1 MHELKVLHHSSRG
14 SLSRDLAEQIC
25 DRSMQGKVA
34 IVTDRPIVLLS
45 ATRKQWL
52 KLMRRAQRDRSRTL
66 NTLKIVQLT
75 QQIAWMQSLRFTATA
90 PDDLLEAD
98 ITFATAEDF
107 VRIPPVCRT
116 VYVTYE
122 FEKEKLHMLT
132 SWMPKGG
139 LVIIYG
145 QK

>member
-14 SLSRDLAEQIC
+14 SLSRDLAEQIR
-25 DRSMQGKVA
+25 DRGMQGKVA

-45 ATRKQWL
+45 AARKQWY
-52 KLMRRAQRDRSRTL
+52 KLMRRAQRERSSTL
-66 NTLKIVQLT
+66 DALKIVKLT
-75 QQIAWMQSLRFTATA
+75 QQIAWMQSLRFTAAA
-90 PDDLLEAD
+90 PDDLLEVD
-98 ITFATAEDF
+98 VTFATAEDF

-116 VYVTYE
+116 IYVIYE

-132 SWMPKGG
+132 SWMPRGG
-139 LVIIYG
+139 TVVIYG

>member
-1 MHELKVLHHSSRG
+1 MHSLRLLHCSPVG
-14 SLSRDLAEQIC
+14 SLSRDLAVRIC
-25 DRSMQGKVA
+25 DDGMQGKVA
-34 IVTDRPIVLLS
+34 VVTDKPIVLLA

-52 KLMRRAQRDRSRTL
+52 RLIRRAQRNRSSTL
-66 NTLKIVQLT
+66 NTLKVSQLS

-98 ITFATAEDF
+98 VTFATAEDF
-107 VRIPPVCRT
+107 VRIPPMCR
-116 VYVTYE
+116 VIYVTYE

-132 SWMPKGG
+132 SWMPRGG
-139 LVIIYG
+139 VVVIYG